1 MTGKLKMED
10 VVKALMKK
18 RPDTKK
24 DITGRTGA
32 RTTRENVDCYVYAC
46 PRGDKCKN
54 DPPVVSFPK
63 NTGWK
68 TAYSHLI
75 ACVAGGQQAKLHEVY
90 KMCTTEGTDCNG
102 NTAISKYFQ
111 STLSATPR
119 ERAMFLF
126 INVVI
131 SLSLPIN
138 YVENPVFR
146 EFGSVGVSI
155 SVKALRETL
164 FKMVELVE
172 MAIRTEMKSTH
183 GAVMHDGW
191 STNGTHYLGV
201 FAVFMKQVKAF
212 ENGKEV
218 VRDALCMPLLSLS
231 PIAKRDAEGEV
242 ESGYAITFDAES
254 HIRQLEHVFH
264 YFHVNVHDWAVC
276 QIGDS
281 CSLMKCIAERMQKP
295 HVGCCNHKLA
305 LDVKSM
311 VSAPAYQ
318 RTLDTIRTVMRKC
331 KSSIKT
337 RAMLQRLTDLAP
349 VIPCATRWSGLC
361 TMVQRFIRIRPEL
374 EEVAATDG
382 VNLTISSTPLF
393 ETRCKKL
400 GLHLGEINTVTKA
413 LQRRGVTLEECRYYL
428 DTLTRT
434 IEDQKDNPVAPLFG
448 CTLKDEYIKLHSVH
462 SPSSTFESAVVKIQR
477 QEYSTMTHEERSA
490 ALPLKKPTE
499 PCDSTDGTTQD
510 EDVLTMSGILDRRK
524 RRRVEQDHPYMN
536 LNFILGSSAEIER
549 LFSIAGRILADQR
562 RNMTPMLFE
571 ALVFLKVNRG
581 YWDFRTVLSA
591 MGNSNSSKVS
601 DIVAE
606 DAEQQIL
613 SEI

>member
-1 MTGKLKMED
+1 MTGKPKMED

-18 RPDTKK
+18 KPDAKK
-24 DITGRTGA
+24 DVTGRTGA
-32 RTTRENVDCYVYAC
+32 RATRENVDCYVYAC
-46 PRGDKCKN
+46 PRGDNCKN

-68 TAYSHLI
+68 TPYSHLVS
-75 ACVAGGQQAKLHEVY
+75 CLAGGKQESLHEVY
-90 KMCTTEGTDCNG
+90 KTCTQEGTDCDG
-102 NTAISKYFQ
+102 NTQMSKYFQ

-119 ERAMFLF
+119 ERAMFRF
-126 INVVI
+126 INVI
-131 SLSLPIN
+131 IALSLPIT

-146 EFGSVGVSI
+146 EFASVGVNI
-155 SVKALRETL
+155 SMKALRETL

-172 MAIRTEMKSTH
+172 MAIRTDMKSTH

-191 STNGTHYLGV
+191 STNGSHYLGV
-201 FAVFMKQVKAF
+201 FAVFMKQVKSI
-212 ENGKEV
+212 EKGNEV
-218 VRDALCMPLLSLS
+218 VRDELCMPLLSLS

-264 YFHVNVHDWAVC
+264 YFHVDVHVWAVC
-276 QIGDS
+276 QIADS
-281 CSLMKCIAERMQKP
+281 CSLNKCIAERMKKP
-295 HVGCCNHKLA
+295 HIGCCNHKLA
-305 LDVKSM
+305 LQVNRM
-311 VSAPAYQ
+311 VSAPAYE
-318 RTLDTIRTVMRKC
+318 RTLDMIRTVMRKC

-349 VIPCATRWSGLC
+349 IIPCATRWSGLC
-361 TMVQRFIRIRPEL
+361 TMVKRFIRIRPEL

-382 VNLTISSTPLF
+382 VHLTISSTPLF

-400 GLHLGEINTVTKA
+400 DLHLGEINTVTKA

-434 IEDQKDNPVAPLFG
+434 IEEQKDNPVAPLFG
-448 CTLKDEYIKLHSVH
+448 CTLKDEYIKLYSVH

-477 QEYSTMTHEERSA
+477 QEFNTMTPEERSA

-499 PCDSTDGTTQD
+499 SCNTTDGIISD
-510 EDVLTMSGILDRRK
+510 EDALTMSGILDRRK
-524 RRRVEQDHPYMN
+524 RRRVEQDNLYMN

-549 LFSIAGRILADQR
+549 LFSIAGRTLADQR
-562 RNMTPMLFE
+562 QNMTPMLFE

-591 MGNSNSSKVS
+591 MRNSNSSQAH
-601 DIVAE
+601 DRVAE
-606 DAEQQIL
+606 DSEQQIL
-613 SEI
+613 SEM